1 MLTRMEQLTVALT
14 GIFLGTLAVTVS
26 VGSPVA
32 WLAWG
37 VAMVVL
43 AGSALVYA
51 NRSDPPLDD

>member
-14 GIFLGTLAVTVS
+14 GVFLGTLAVAVS
-26 VGSPVA
+26 VGSPVV

-37 VAMVVL
+37 VTMVLL